1 MNELLWL
8 AMLAIN
14 FAGIL
19 AVYRLFGKLG
29 LYIWVPIA
37 AIVANIQVIKYVE
50 LFGFT
55 ATLGNIVYASSFLV
69 TDILSENYGR
79 REATRAVAVG
89 FVALIA
95 MVLLM
100 NLALV
105 FEPDPADTAQPHLNA
120 IFTLLPR
127 ITLASLAAYLVSQY
141 HDVWAYHF
149 WKKKV
154 PGRRAIWIRNNLSTL
169 VSQLI
174 DSVVFT
180 LAAFLGQVPAGV
192 LLEIVVTTYV
202 LKALVAVAD
211 TPLVYLAS
219 RWRARGL
226 VPGMESDENTEA
238 SERP

>member
-19 AVYRLFGKLG
+19 FVYRVFGKLG
-29 LYIWVPIA
+29 LFIWVPIA

-50 LFGFT
+50 LFGLT

-69 TDILSENYGR
+69 TDILSENHGR
-79 REATRAVAVG
+79 REANRAIAVG
-89 FVALIA
+89 FVALVA
-95 MVLLM
+95 MVVLM

-105 FEPDPADTAQPHLNA
+105 FEPDPADTAQPHLTA

-127 ITLASLAAYLVSQY
+127 ITLASLIAYVVSQY

-149 WKKKV
+149 WKRRV
-154 PGRRAIWIRNNLSTL
+154 PGTRWIWVRNNLSTL

-180 LAAFLGQVPAGV
+180 LAAFLGQVPGPV
-192 LLEIVVTTYV
+192 LVEIIITTYV
-202 LKALVAVAD
+202 LKAIVAVAD

-219 RWRARGL
+219 HWHRKG
-226 VPGMESDENTEA
+226 VVGTGTE
-238 SERP
+238 

>member
-8 AMLAIN
+8 GMLAVN

-19 AVYRLFGKLG
+19 IVYRLFGRLG

-37 AIVANIQVIKYVE
+37 AIVANIQVVKYVE
-50 LFGFT
+50 LFGLT

-79 REATRAVAVG
+79 REASRAVAVG

-95 MVLLM
+95 MVVLM
-100 NLALV
+100 NFSLLFV
-105 FEPDPADTAQPHLNA
+105 PDPADTAQPHLEA

-127 ITLASLAAYLVSQY
+127 ITLASLLAYVVSQY
-141 HDVWAYHF
+141 HDIWAYHL
-149 WKKKV
+149 WKKRI
-154 PGRRAIWIRNNLSTL
+154 PGRNGIWIRNNLSTL

-180 LAAFLGQVPAGV
+180 LAAFLGQVPWPILV
-192 LLEIVVTTYV
+192 EIVVTTYV
-202 LKALVAVAD
+202 LKAIVAVAD
-211 TPLVYLAS
+211 TPLVYLANHWHRS
-219 RWRARGL
+219 GTTTADGE
-226 VPGMESDENTEA
+226 P
-238 SERP
+238 

>member
-1 MNELLWL
+1 MLLV
-8 AMLAIN
+8 N

-19 AVYRLFGKLG
+19 LVYRLFGKLG

-50 LFGFT
+50 LFGLT

-69 TDILSENYGR
+69 TDILSENHGR
-79 REATRAVAVG
+79 REAQRAIAIG

-95 MVLLM
+95 MVVLM

-105 FEPDPADTAQPHLNA
+105 FEPDAADTAQPHLTA

-127 ITLASLAAYLVSQY
+127 ITLASLLAYVVSQY

-149 WKKKV
+149 WKRRL
-154 PGRRAIWIRNNLSTL
+154 PGPRRIWVRNNLSTL

-174 DSVVFT
+174 DSIVFS
-180 LAAFLGQVPAGV
+180 LAAFLGRVPWPV
-192 LLEIVVTTYV
+192 LIDIVVTTYF
-202 LKALVAVAD
+202 LKAIVAVLD

-219 RWRARGL
+219 HWYRHGRI
-226 VPGMESDENTEA
+226 N
-238 SERP
+238 SE

>member
-1 MNELLWL
+1 MNEFLWL
-8 AMLAIN
+8 GMLAIN

-50 LFGFT
+50 LFGLT

-100 NLALV
+100 NFALL
-105 FEPDPADTAQPHLNA
+105 FEPDPADTAQPHLEA

-127 ITLASLAAYLVSQY
+127 ITLASLAAYLVSQF

-149 WKKKV
+149 WKGRL
-154 PGRRAIWIRNNLSTL
+154 PGRNRIWIRNNLSTL

-174 DSVVFT
+174 DSIVFT
-180 LAAFLGQVPAGV
+180 LAAFLGQVPPGV
-192 LLEIVVTTYV
+192 LVEIVITTYV
-202 LKALVAVAD
+202 LKALVAVLD
-211 TPLVYLAS
+211 TPLVYLAR
-219 RWRARGL
+219 RWHDRG
-226 VPGMESDENTEA
+226 VTAGVDEQ
-238 SERP
+238 